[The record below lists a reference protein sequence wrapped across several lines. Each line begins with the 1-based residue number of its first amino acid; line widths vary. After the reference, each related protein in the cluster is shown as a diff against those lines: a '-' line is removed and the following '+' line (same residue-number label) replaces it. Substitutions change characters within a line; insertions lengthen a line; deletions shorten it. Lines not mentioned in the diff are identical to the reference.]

1 MKSHEI
7 TYEITYE
14 ITWDHMRISDWDGVR
29 QYEKYIFKK
38 LLYPIIDK
46 YQ

>member
-1 MKSHEI
+1 MVTPSQLTLTWSLTVSH
-7 TYEITYE
+7 
-14 ITWDHMRISDWDGVR
+14 HHGVR
-29 QYEKYIFKK
+29 QYEKYILKK